1 MKKFKMKY
9 LTIFLFVI
17 LAFNAIFFKKIE
29 SISVVKL
36 SRLNQNVLKKLLN
49 LRKAVEPQYPL
60 QMEPKKSK
68 QMGQKREEEENDR
81 FYEHYYEPRLGILNF
96 YGSF

>member
-1 MKKFKMKY
+1 MKY

-17 LAFNAIFFKKIE
+17 LVLNAIFVKKIE

-36 SRLNQNVLKKLLN
+36 SRLNQNVLKKLLD
-49 LRKAVEPQYPL
+49 LRKGVEPQYPL
-60 QMEPKKSK
+60 QVELKKSK
-68 QMGQKREEEENDR
+68 QMGQKREEENER
-81 FYEHYYEPRLGILNF
+81 FLEHYYEPRLGILNF